1 MPDAMTLAPM
11 PTTPP
16 PVTRDQLDL
25 IKHTVAAGAT
35 DAELKLF
42 LYDCERRGV
51 HPLDRLIHFTKR
63 GGRYTPVVGIDFLR
77 TRAADTGEMAGSDD
91 AVFDKDART
100 ATVTVY
106 RLTRGTRY
114 AYTATARYDEYV
126 PDAGPNLRGDT
137 LWRKMPHVMLG
148 KCAEALALR
157 KAFPQQLAGLYVKEE
172 LEQARTPDFQ
182 EQAIT
187 IADQYAAPP
196 PEAGNPAFDGVIDP
210 SGPPDARD
218 SPEVHVFKSERLAA
232 LGPGVVLI
240 TGFEARPTK
249 NPTVTRY
256 VLTVAGGPTWPEAQ
270 TQITTIKERFASAA
284 VAAFHA
290 EQPVAVT
297 TKKGQFGGYELVT
310 IADAGDVPFWR
321 ARSTGGR
328 GRRRTCCSACG
339 AGLRGGRNVEVAR
352 RFLWGTTS
360 RK

>member
-16 PVTRDQLDL
+16 PVTRDQLAL
-25 IKHTVAAGAT
+25 IKRTVAAGAT
-35 DAELKLF
+35 DAELDLF
-42 LYDCERRGV
+42 LYDCARRGV

-114 AYTATARYDEYV
+114 AYSATARYDEYV
-126 PDAGPNLRGDT
+126 PDPGPQHRGDT

-172 LEQARTPDFQ
+172 LEQARPDF
-182 EQAIT
+182 EETAVT
-187 IADQYAAPP
+187 IADQYEIVPREKHSGIRQGTPDPAPAEVASAEIAARERLEPTAP
-196 PEAGNPAFDGVIDP
+196 QHGVTGRRDGQDQPE
-210 SGPPDARD
+210 DARD
-218 SPEVHVFKSERLAA
+218 EPEVHVFKSERLAA

-240 TGFEARPTK
+240 TGFQAEPTR

-256 VLTVAGGPTWPEAQ
+256 VLTVAGGPTWPAAQ
-270 TQITTIKERFASAA
+270 TQITTIKERFAETAE
-284 VAAFHA
+284 AAFHA
-290 EQPVAVT
+290 EQPVAITVRSG
-297 TKKGQFGGYELVT
+297 KFGGLELVT
-310 IADAGDVPFWR
+310 IAEAGNVPF
-321 ARSTGGR
+321 
-328 GRRRTCCSACG
+328 
-339 AGLRGGRNVEVAR
+339 
-352 RFLWGTTS
+352 
-360 RK
+360 

>member
-1 MPDAMTLAPM
+1 MTDAMTLAPL

-126 PDAGPNLRGDT
+126 PDPGPNLRGDT

-172 LEQARTPDFQ
+172 LEQARPDFH
-182 EQAIT
+182 ETAVT
-187 IADQYAAPP
+187 IADQYAVPPDPPGQTPPNSTQTPPRTPLTSAPDP
-196 PEAGNPAFDGVIDP
+196 DDGPE
-210 SGPPDARD
+210 DARD
-218 SPEVHVFKSERLAA
+218 SPEVHTFKSERLAQ

-240 TGFEARPTK
+240 TGFEPRPTK

-284 VAAFHA
+284 EAAFHA
-290 EQPVAVT
+290 EQPVAIT
-297 TKKGQFGGYELVT
+297 TKKGQFGGWELVS
-310 IADAGDVPFWR
+310 IADVGDVPF
-321 ARSTGGR
+321 
-328 GRRRTCCSACG
+328 
-339 AGLRGGRNVEVAR
+339 
-352 RFLWGTTS
+352 
-360 RK
+360 

>member
-1 MPDAMTLAPM
+1 MPDALTLAPM

-16 PVTRDQLDL
+16 PVTREQLDL

-106 RLTRGTRY
+106 RLD
-114 AYTATARYDEYV
+114 ARHALRLHRDRALRRV
-126 PDAGPNLRGDT
+126 RPGRRPAALRGDT

-148 KCAEALALR
+148 KCAEALALQKSVPAAAR
-157 KAFPQQLAGLYVKEE
+157 RVVRQGGTRAGAAGLPRDRGHDRGPVRRAVAGGRRVPA
-172 LEQARTPDFQ
+172 ARWPDR
-182 EQAIT
+182 T
-187 IADQYAAPP
+187 TL
-196 PEAGNPAFDGVIDP
+196 
-210 SGPPDARD
+210 ARRTRAT

-240 TGFEARPTK
+240 TGFEPRPTK

-256 VLTVAGGPTWPEAQ
+256 VLTVAGGPSWPETQ

-284 VAAFHA
+284 EAAFHA
-290 EQPVAVT
+290 EQPVAIT
-297 TKKGQFGGYELVT
+297 TKKGQFGGWELVS
-310 IADAGDVPFWR
+310 IADVGDVPF
-321 ARSTGGR
+321 
-328 GRRRTCCSACG
+328 
-339 AGLRGGRNVEVAR
+339 
-352 RFLWGTTS
+352 
-360 RK
+360 